1 MGAYIPAW
9 IIGLI
14 HEILIAIG
22 FPGTPPPP
30 FH

>member
-1 MGAYIPAW
+1 MAMIPIW
-9 IIGLI
+9 VVEMV
-14 HEILIAIG
+14 HEILTAIG

>member
-1 MGAYIPAW
+1 MAMIPMW
-9 IIGLI
+9 IVEMV
-14 HEILIAIG
+14 HTILVEIG

>member
-1 MGAYIPAW
+1 MSFIPAW
-9 IIGLI
+9 IIELI
-14 HEILIAIG
+14 HEIMIAIG